1 MKSKIFAKLK
11 QEYPSFGL
19 GDEVL
24 MARAESLAATGLVT
38 DDNVDVVVA
47 AQKRDFAEMQKLND
61 KRVTD
66 ALEKERKKHAEEIA
80 AREKADKEA
89 AEAKAKAEEEARVKL
104 EAEVKAKAELDVKEK
119 AAAAA
124 AQKAKEEADAK
135 AKADAERESLLKS
148 GLIPTDLVTLMNK
161 EREMSEARDKSYANK
176 LADYEA
182 KMRKLV
188 EDTETHNKQYAD
200 KMAAMQKSYDDL
212 MTSTMALKGNYEAL
226 QKENEEAKILKAK
239 AERKNFIDA
248 KVKEL
253 NIPQWRVDEGFV
265 FASDADEVA
274 ISETLQR
281 VANNIKTQ
289 QLPYA
294 SRQMAFPITNGEPTA
309 DDVQAMANKLVK

>member
-38 DDNVDVVVA
+38 DDNIDAVVA
-47 AQKRDFAEMQKLND
+47 VQKRDLAEMQKLND
-61 KRVTD
+61 KRVND

-80 AREKADKEA
+80 AREKAEKDA
-89 AEAKAKAEEEARVKL
+89 AAAKAKAEEEARVKL
-104 EAEVKAKAELDVKEK
+104 EAEAKAKSELEAKEK
-119 AAAAA
+119 ADAAAA
-124 AQKAKEEADAK
+124 LKAKEEADAK
-135 AKADAERESLLKS
+135 AKADAERNALLQS
-148 GLIPTDLVTLMNK
+148 GQIPTDLVALMNK
-161 EREMSEARDKSYANK
+161 EREMGEAREKAYADK
-176 LADYEA
+176 LAAYEA
-182 KMRKLV
+182 QMQKLV
-188 EDTETHNKQYAD
+188 ETTENHNKQYAD

-212 MTSTMALKGNYEAL
+212 MTSTIALKGNCEAL
-226 QKENEEAKILKAK
+226 QKENEEAKLLKAK
-239 AERKNFIDA
+239 TERKNFIDA

-274 ISETLQR
+274 ISETLQK